1 MNASE
6 NQKMDFSLIIFTH
19 QVSHYHLAR
28 YRAAVSKFKKLTVIS
43 ATNDADFSEFL
54 AGDASE
60 IEIIRLFNDKK
71 SYLRAV
77 RSGELRR
84 TIYARL
90 DEISPDVVAVAGWSF
105 AESLSAI
112 GWTRRRGARVIMM
125 SESQSIDGRRWR
137 PREALKS
144 RIVKACDLALV
155 GGSRQRDYIVGLGM
169 PEAHVFLGY
178 DAVDND
184 HFAIGAEHARAQAAL
199 FRRRLGLPDRY
210 ILASARF
217 ITKKNLVRLIEAFER
232 AIRTTTA
239 PHSLV
244 VLGGGPDHSL
254 IEASIVSSGLS
265 DRILLAGFKDY
276 DTLPLFYGLAEAFAH
291 VSFAEQWGLVIN
303 EAAAAGLPLV
313 VSRTCGAA
321 AELVVEGKNGYLV
334 DPEDVED
341 IASRLGI
348 IMTATEEE
356 RVAMGSNS
364 RKFVREWG
372 PGRFA
377 YGLQCAANVA
387 RVRSARELTTWDG
400 AVIYLLSHFSLQ
412 SVS

>member
-1 MNASE
+1 M
-6 NQKMDFSLIIFTH
+6 
-19 QVSHYHLAR
+19 AR
-28 YRAAVSKFKKLTVIS
+28 YRATVSKFKKLTVIA

-60 IEIIRLFNDKK
+60 IEIIRLFDDKK

-84 TIYARL
+84 TICARL
-90 DEISPDVVAVAGWSF
+90 DEISPHVVAVAGWSF
-105 AESLSAI
+105 AESVSAI
-112 GWTRRRGARVIMM
+112 GWARRRGARVIMM
-125 SESQSIDGRRWR
+125 SESQSIDSRRWR

-144 RIVKACDLALV
+144 RIVKACDSALV
-155 GGSRQRDYIVGLGM
+155 GGTRQRDYIVGLGM
-169 PEAHVFLGY
+169 PEANVFLGY

-217 ITKKNLVRLIEAFER
+217 IAKKNLVRLIEAFER
-232 AIRTTTA
+232 AIGTTKA

-265 DRILLAGFKDY
+265 DRVLLAGFKDY
-276 DTLPLFYGLAEAFAH
+276 ETLPLFYGLAEVFVH

-341 IASRLGI
+341 IASRLGT

-356 RVAMGSNS
+356 RASMGSNS

-387 RVRSARELTTWDG
+387 MARSARELTAWDS